1 MRKLALSAGCLL
13 VIFFMATAF
22 KMFSPEPVQPPAA
35 GYQIGEKVDDF
46 SLENVD
52 GKMVSLADYKKAKG
66 FVIVFTCNHCPYA
79 IAYEDRVIALSEWA
93 KSKDFQLIAINPN
106 DPAVV
111 PDDSPDEMKTRAS
124 EKKFGFPYL
133 FDDGQKVYPKFGA
146 TRTPHVF
153 VLDKKRRVQ
162 YIGAIDDNSE
172 DASAVTK
179 KYVENAIDAL
189 LAGKKPEP
197 NSTKAIGCSIKK
209 KK

>member
-1 MRKLALSAGCLL
+1 MRKSALFSGILFTLAIVA
-13 VIFFMATAF
+13 MAF
-22 KMFSPEPVQPPAA
+22 RSNVSQPVEPPAA

-46 SLENVD
+46 SLRNVD

-79 IAYEDRVIALSEWA
+79 IAYEDRVIALAEWA

-111 PDDSPDEMKTRAS
+111 PDDSPDEMKTRAA

-189 LAGKKPEP
+189 LVGKKPEP
-197 NSTKAIGCSIKK
+197 NLTKAVGCSIKK

>member
-1 MRKLALSAGCLL
+1 MRKLALSAGCLF
-13 VIFFMATAF
+13 VFFLMATAF
-22 KMFSPEPVQPPAA
+22 KSFHAEPAQPLAA

-46 SLENVD
+46 SLKNVD

-66 FVIVFTCNHCPYA
+66 FVIIFTCNHCPYA
-79 IAYEDRVIALSEWA
+79 IAYEDRVVALAEWA
-93 KSKDFQLIAINPN
+93 AAKDFQLIAINPN

-111 PDDSPDEMKTRAS
+111 PDDSPEEMKTRAV

-197 NSTKAIGCSIKK
+197 NSTKAVGCSIKK